1 MLSCSLNKEAPPIFG
16 GASLS
21 CVLFL
26 VGVYL
31 LQVMLAEVAPVV
43 IGGAVGADRQL
54 SLLLIEQYLEKD
66 VVVVRTAAV
75 EDELHV
81 GPHWEYVGAPPAF
94 GLQLFQIVGF
104 QVVAVDADEADE
116 RIYHIALSTSHRR

>member
-1 MLSCSLNKEAPPIFG
+1 MLSCSLNKEAPPKIG

-31 LQVMLAEVAPVV
+31 LQVMLAEVAPMV

-54 SLLLIEQYLEKD
+54 SLLLIEQHLEED
-66 VVVVRTAAV
+66 VVVVRAAAV

-81 GPHWEYVGAPPAF
+81 GSHWEFP
-94 GLQLFQIVGF
+94 
-104 QVVAVDADEADE
+104 D
-116 RIYHIALSTSHRR
+116 RRFPSRSR

>member
-1 MLSCSLNKEAPPIFG
+1 MLSCSLNKEAPPISG

-31 LQVMLAEVAPVV
+31 LQVMLAEVSPMV

-54 SLLLIEQYLEKD
+54 SLLLIEQHLEED
-66 VVVVRTAAV
+66 VVVVRAAAV

-81 GPHWEYVGAPPAF
+81 GSHWEYVGAPPAF
-94 GLQLFQIVGF
+94 GLQLFQIVGL

-116 RIYHIALSTSHRR
+116 R